1 VNLSNMHR
9 LLIAIGFV
17 GYIHG
22 AEAWQYAR
30 PTARDMVSPYQ
41 IAQHFLLPL
50 QPQAQ
55 QYYAPMPVPQPVVQP
70 IIQPVVQQYQPQPQ
84 PQPQVVYVPQPQP
97 APQPIVYVVQ
107 APTPAP
113 APIQVAKIE
122 QPEETERDAYIKEC
136 MRYGFRKQKCVSIWD
151 DEPIAEEPKPV
162 AKSVIVIKHNDLKP
176 KDEPAVV
183 EKQQETVVKEQ
194 QETVVKEQQETVV
207 KEQQKPEPVTTED
220 GVTITPLPSNGIEF
234 HSLSK
239 SGKDDLLDVDN
250 AEYKAARERLQSD
263 PNAIVGHI
271 TLR

>member
-1 VNLSNMHR
+1 MHR

-41 IAQHFLLPL
+41 IAQRFVP
-50 QPQAQ
+50 QPQVQ

-70 IIQPVVQQYQPQPQ
+70 VVQQYQPP

-97 APQPIVYVVQ
+97 TPQPIVYIVQ

-113 APIQVAKIE
+113 APIQVAKVE

-194 QETVVKEQQETVV
+194 Q
-207 KEQQKPEPVTTED
+207 KPEPITTED

>member
-1 VNLSNMHR
+1 MHR
-9 LLIAIGFV
+9 LLITIGFV

-41 IAQHFLLPL
+41 IAQHFLSPS

-97 APQPIVYVVQ
+97 TPQPIVYVVQ
-107 APTPAP
+107 SPTPTP

-136 MRYGFRKQKCVSIWD
+136 IRYGFRKQKCVSIWD
-151 DEPIAEEPKPV
+151 DEPIAEEPKRV

-176 KDEPAVV
+176 KVEPDVV
-183 EKQQETVVKEQ
+183 EKQQEA
-194 QETVVKEQQETVV
+194 VV

-250 AEYKAARERLQSD
+250 AEYKAVRERLQSD

>member
-1 VNLSNMHR
+1 MHR

-41 IAQHFLLPL
+41 IAQRF
-50 QPQAQ
+50 
-55 QYYAPMPVPQPVVQP
+55 VPQPVV
-70 IIQPVVQQYQPQPQ
+70 QPVVQQYQPP

-151 DEPIAEEPKPV
+151 DEPIAEEPKPI

-194 QETVVKEQQETVV
+194 Q
-207 KEQQKPEPVTTED
+207 KPEPITTED

>member
-1 VNLSNMHR
+1 MHR

-41 IAQHFLLPL
+41 IAQRFVP
-50 QPQAQ
+50 QPQVQ

-70 IIQPVVQQYQPQPQ
+70 VVQQYQPP

-151 DEPIAEEPKPV
+151 DEPIAEEPKPI

-194 QETVVKEQQETVV
+194 Q
-207 KEQQKPEPVTTED
+207 KPEPITTED

>member
-1 VNLSNMHR
+1 MHR

-41 IAQHFLLPL
+41 IAQRFVP
-50 QPQAQ
+50 QPQVQ

-70 IIQPVVQQYQPQPQ
+70 VVQQYQPP

-97 APQPIVYVVQ
+97 ASQPIVYVVQ

-151 DEPIAEEPKPV
+151 DEPIAEEPKPI

-183 EKQQETVVKEQ
+183 EKQQEA
-194 QETVVKEQQETVV
+194 VV
-207 KEQQKPEPVTTED
+207 KEQQKPEPITTED

>member
-1 VNLSNMHR
+1 MHR

-41 IAQHFLLPL
+41 IAQRFVP
-50 QPQAQ
+50 QPQVQ

-70 IIQPVVQQYQPQPQ
+70 VVQQYQPP

-97 APQPIVYVVQ
+97 ASQPIVYVVQ

-151 DEPIAEEPKPV
+151 DEPIAEEPKPI

-194 QETVVKEQQETVV
+194 Q
-207 KEQQKPEPVTTED
+207 KPEPITTED

-239 SGKDDLLDVDN
+239 SEKDDLLDVDN

>member
-1 VNLSNMHR
+1 MHR

-41 IAQHFLLPL
+41 IAQRFVP
-50 QPQAQ
+50 QPQVQ

-70 IIQPVVQQYQPQPQ
+70 VVQQYQPP

-97 APQPIVYVVQ
+97 ASQPIVYVVQ

-151 DEPIAEEPKPV
+151 DEPIAEEPKPI

-194 QETVVKEQQETVV
+194 Q
-207 KEQQKPEPVTTED
+207 KPEPITTED